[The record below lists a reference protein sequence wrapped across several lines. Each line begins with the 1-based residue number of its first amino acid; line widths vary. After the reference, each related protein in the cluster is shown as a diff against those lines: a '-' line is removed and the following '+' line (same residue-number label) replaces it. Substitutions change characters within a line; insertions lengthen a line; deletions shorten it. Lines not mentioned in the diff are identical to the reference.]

1 LSISVSRED
10 ILDLHDLVLEN
21 SGTPGIPGVLN
32 LGMLDSCVEKYG
44 EGDPWSPPIEDRF
57 EKVAALLRCLILF
70 HPFVDGN
77 KRTAIVTASTLL
89 RKAGYM
95 FECEIE
101 EVIAVLIQVALGTV
115 EVQEITEWL
124 RGHSNPIVI

>member
-1 LSISVSRED
+1 MSISKED
-10 ILDLHDLVLEN
+10 VLNLHDLVLEN
-21 SGTPGIPGVLN
+21 SGVPGTPGVLN
-32 LGMLDSCVEKYG
+32 PGMLDSCLDNYTSGV
-44 EGDPWSPPIEDRF
+44 PWLPPSEDRF
-57 EKVAALLRCLILF
+57 ERIAALLRCLILF

-89 RKAGYM
+89 RKVGYI

-101 EVIAVLIQVALGTV
+101 EVITVLIQVALDTV

-124 RGHSNPIVI
+124 RSHSNPIVL